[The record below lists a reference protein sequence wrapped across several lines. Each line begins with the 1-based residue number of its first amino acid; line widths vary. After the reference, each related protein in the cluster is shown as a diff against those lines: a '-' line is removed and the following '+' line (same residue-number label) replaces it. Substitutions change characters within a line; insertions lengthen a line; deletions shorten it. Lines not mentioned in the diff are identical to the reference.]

1 MEIVLL
7 VIVIAFLAWVLGFMN
22 SLRRAARMANREVA
36 KLDDKHKLK
45 VVADYKAMEINAD
58 DVATAKANMALLD
71 SFEI

>member
-7 VIVIAFLAWVLGFMN
+7 VVVVSFLAWVLGFMN

-36 KLDDKHKLK
+36 KLDDKHKIK
-45 VVADYKAMEINAD
+45 TMEDYKAMEID
-58 DVATAKANMALLD
+58 EESVTKAKATKALLE